1 VKVPSVE
8 EALALA
14 ERITVAVQNDTGN
27 KMLFAEL
34 EAWMPY
40 WLLTKKNRYVGKV
53 AWPEEDA
60 GKLKVAGFGMKASNT
75 APLSKKVQKGVFE
88 LLCDGADETTVEE
101 FVLPIAMDVR
111 KGQIPLDEV
120 SMKTRLG
127 MHLKDYKVLSGA
139 SKAAVAYNENND
151 EKFGKGDSVPWTYV
165 KESPGII
172 AYRSPEDLEG
182 YTIDSDTI
190 LKKMLYTKLDSVYS
204 TLSWD
209 LDRAL
214 GAPSPKTYGW
224 W

>member
-1 VKVPSVE
+1 
-8 EALALA
+8 
-14 ERITVAVQNDTGN
+14 
-27 KMLFAEL
+27 
-34 EAWMPY
+34 MPY

-53 AWPEEDA
+53 AWPEEDS

-75 APLSKKVQKGVFE
+75 APISKKIQKGVFE
-88 LLCDGADETTVEE
+88 LVCNGADESEVEK
-101 FVLPIAMDVR
+101 FIHPIAMSVR
-111 KGQIPLDEV
+111 KGEIELAEV
-120 SMKTRLG
+120 SMKTRLS

-139 SKAAVAYNENND
+139 SKAATYYNEYNR
-151 EKFGKGDSVPWTYV
+151 EKFGKGDSVPWTYI
-165 KESPGII
+165 EEEPGIM
-172 AYRSPEDLEG
+172 AYREPQDLDG
-182 YTIDSDTI
+182 YTLDSNTI